1 MSDEKTGPRERPIL
15 FSGAMVRAILAGTKT
30 QTRRVARTRRIH
42 ATGGTLDET
51 YMPMGRGRCIV
62 LGKDGTWPV
71 DALSLCPYGR
81 PGDRLWVRETWYCDH
96 MDCINKIPKDRS
108 AHADDSPLLYRAD
121 GECCEQIP
129 ECDHSGGHGA
139 QWRPSIHM
147 PRWASRITLEITG
160 VRVERLQAIS
170 EADAKAEGAQGDGEW
185 LKNLSHRKGADAVR
199 SVPTRLQSARGDFAD
214 VWARLHGAESW
225 GKNPWVWVMTFKRLE
240 VSRGQ

>member
-147 PRWASRITLEITG
+147 PRWASRITLEVTG
-160 VRVERLQAIS
+160 VRVERLQKIS
-170 EADAKAEGAQGDGEW
+170 EEDAQAEGVFSIGVGPPMALFFDLWRKINGP
-185 LKNLSHRKGADAVR
+185 LSVAAD
-199 SVPTRLQSARGDFAD
+199 
-214 VWARLHGAESW
+214 
-225 GKNPWVWVMTFKRLE
+225 PWVWVVTFKRLE